1 MRTLYPVLV
10 STVILLADCA
20 AVPAYQ
26 TAKPGD
32 LDLTCS
38 QLQAEYTDAERL
50 LYEAE
55 RQLGTS
61 SGEIALSGFFFPAFL
76 GTHSIAIQSISEAE
90 ARKAHLAQLMN
101 QKSCARSAGPI
112 AGLE

>member
-1 MRTLYPVLV
+1 MRTLYPVLF
-10 STVILLADCA
+10 TTAILLPGCA
-20 AVPAYQ
+20 VVPAYQ
-26 TAKPGD
+26 TVKPGD

-38 QLQAEYTDAERL
+38 RLQAEYTDAERL

-76 GTHSIAIQSISEAE
+76 GTNSIAIQAISEAE

-101 QKSCARSAGPI
+101 QKSCARPAGPI

>member
-32 LDLTCS
+32 LDLTCV
-38 QLQAEYTDAERL
+38 QLQSEYADADRVLSKAERPS
-50 LYEAE
+50 A
-55 RQLGTS
+55 
-61 SGEIALSGFFFPAFL
+61 EIALSGFFFPAFL
-76 GTHSIAIQSISEAE
+76 GTHSIAIQAISEAE
-90 ARKAHLAQLMN
+90 ARKAHLAHLMN
-101 QKSCARSAGPI
+101 QKGCARSVAPV
-112 AGLE
+112 A

>member
-1 MRTLYPVLV
+1 MRTLYPVLL

-26 TAKPGD
+26 TVKQVD
-32 LDLTCS
+32 FDLTCP
-38 QLQAEYTDAERL
+38 QLQAEYTDAERV

-55 RQLGTS
+55 RQLGTGS
-61 SGEIALSGFFFPAFL
+61 EEIALSGFFFPAFL
-76 GTHSIAIQSISEAE
+76 GAHSIAIRAISEAE

-101 QKSCARSAGPI
+101 QKICARSAGPI

>member
-1 MRTLYPVLV
+1 MRTLYPVLL

-26 TAKPGD
+26 TVKPED
-32 LDLTCS
+32 LELTCV
-38 QLQAEYTDAERL
+38 QLQSEYADAERV
-50 LYEAE
+50 LYKAE
-55 RQLGTS
+55 KPS
-61 SGEIALSGFFFPAFL
+61 AEIALSGFFFPAFL
-76 GTHSIAIQSISEAE
+76 GTHSIAIQAISEAE